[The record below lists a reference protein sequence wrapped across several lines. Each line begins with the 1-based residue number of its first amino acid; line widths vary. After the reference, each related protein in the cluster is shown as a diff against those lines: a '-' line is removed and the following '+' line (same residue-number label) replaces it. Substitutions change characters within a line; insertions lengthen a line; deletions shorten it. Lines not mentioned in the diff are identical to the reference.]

1 MTKYPLIYRCGP
13 DVVLIDPDREIRIGV
28 YDFRPQALQAWAVYV
43 GQGRQA
49 TGFDPTPRD
58 YFVID
63 HWRQDGQQFNA
74 KCDVRRVK

>member
-1 MTKYPLIYRCGP
+1 MTKSPLIYRFGR

-28 YDFRPQALQAWAVYV
+28 YDYRLQAVHAWAVYV
-43 GQGRQA
+43 GQGRKA

-63 HWRQDGQQFNA
+63 NWRQDSQQFNA